1 MFRRYFLPVLGSV
14 AFVLSISLAAFAQN
28 GQLRGH
34 VTLKQADGTVVPAA
48 DAAVDVFRTDLT
60 TEYHLK
66 ASKRGE
72 FVHAGL
78 PFGGDYIIGVSMP
91 GAQPTYLPGV
101 KVGRDIDY
109 AIEMQPGDGSRLTI
123 AQIKAAQ
130 AGSGTSSGGET
141 KESAEDKAK
150 RAELMK
156 KNEEIKA
163 SNAKADSSN
172 TIIQAA
178 FKAGNEAL
186 NAKQYDL
193 AISKYDE
200 GLAADP
206 EHPGAA
212 SLLTNK
218 TMALNSRAV
227 EKFNAAV
234 KQTDEAAK
242 SAGIDSA
249 KKDWTAANETGAK
262 AVAMQKAIVAAADQA
277 SAPAA
282 KNNLYFALVARSK
295 VAQFYVVKVDPT
307 KADEGVVI
315 FEEYIAA
322 EPDAAKKSTA
332 QHNMA
337 QMLFDANDYEKAKP
351 AYEKILAQTPDDAES
366 LKNMGLILYNLGFI
380 KEAEGKK
387 DEAKASYQMAANYLQ
402 QFVDKAP
409 DGPMKTDAQ
418 DILKNMKE
426 NQNVQ
431 AEKGSTPAHRRAKP

>member
-14 AFVLSISLAAFAQN
+14 AFVLSLSVAAFAQN

-34 VTLKQADGTVVPAA
+34 VTLKQADGTTVPAA
-48 DAAVDVFRTDLT
+48 EAVVDVFRTDLAS
-60 TEYHLK
+60 EFHLK

-91 GAQPTYLPGV
+91 GAAPTYLPGV

-109 AIEMQPGDGSRLTI
+109 AIEMAPGDGSRLTL
-123 AQIKAAQ
+123 AQIKQAQ
-130 AGSGTSSGGET
+130 AGSGSASSGAT

-156 KNEEIKA
+156 KNEEIMAANKKA
-163 SNAKADSSN
+163 ESSN
-172 TIIQAA
+172 TIVEAS
-178 FKAGNEAL
+178 FKAGNEAMK
-186 NAKQYDL
+186 AKNYDL

-206 EHPGAA
+206 EHPGAPA
-212 SLLTNK
+212 LLTNK

-227 EKFNAAV
+227 EKYNTAV
-234 KQTDEAAK
+234 KATDDATK
-242 SAGIDSA
+242 NAGMESA
-249 KKDWTAANETGAK
+249 KKDWAEASQTGAK
-262 AVAMQKAIVAAADQA
+262 AVAMQKALATPTDAAAAGNAQ
-277 SAPAA
+277 
-282 KNNLYFALVARSK
+282 KNLYFALVARADVQK
-295 VAQFYVVKVDPT
+295 FYVTKVDPT
-307 KADEGVVI
+307 QADSGI
-315 FEEYIAA
+315 AAYEEYIAA
-322 EPDAAKKSTA
+322 EVDATKKSKA
-332 QHNMA
+332 QHDMA
-337 QMLFDANDYEKAKP
+337 QMLFDANAYEKAKP
-351 AYEKILAQTPDDAES
+351 AYEKILAQNPDDADA

-387 DEAKASYQMAANYLQ
+387 DEAKASYQLAANYLQ
-402 QFVDKAP
+402 QYVDKAP

-426 NQNVQ
+426 QQNVQ
-431 AEKGSTPAHRRAKP
+431 AEKVSTPARRRKP

>member
-1 MFRRYFLPVLGSV
+1 MFRRYFLPVFGSV

-48 DAAVDVFRTDLT
+48 EAVVDVFRTDLT

-109 AIEMQPGDGSRLTI
+109 SIEMQPGDGSRLTI
-123 AQIKAAQ
+123 AQIKQLQ
-130 AGSGTSSGGET
+130 AGSGSSSGGET
-141 KESAEDKAK
+141 KESAEDRAK

-163 SNAKADSSN
+163 SNAKAESSN
-172 TIIQAA
+172 SVIQAA

-186 NAKQYDL
+186 KAKQYDL

-206 EHPGAA
+206 DHPGAPA
-212 SLLTNK
+212 LLTNK

-234 KQTDEAAK
+234 KSPDEAAR
-242 SAGIDSA
+242 AAAMDSA
-249 KKDWTAANETGAK
+249 KKDWAAANESGAK
-262 AVAMQKAIVAAADQA
+262 AVAMQKALAAPTDAAAA
-277 SAPAA
+277 GNA
-282 KNNLYFALVARSK
+282 KTNLYFALLARADVAK
-295 VAQFYVVKVDPT
+295 FYFTKVDPT
-307 KADEGVVI
+307 KADEGVVVY
-315 FEEYIAA
+315 EEYIAA
-322 EPDAAKKSTA
+322 EIDPVKKSKA
-332 QHNMA
+332 QHDMA

-351 AYEKILAQTPDDAES
+351 AYEKILAQTPDDAEA
-366 LKNMGLILYNLGFI
+366 LKNIGLILYNLGFI

-387 DEAKASYQMAANYLQ
+387 DEAKASYQLAANYLQ

-409 DGPMKTDAQ
+409 DGPMKSDAQ
-418 DILKNMKE
+418 DILKQMKE
-426 NQNVQ
+426 QQNVQ
-431 AEKGSTPAHRRAKP
+431 AEKGSTPARRRAKP